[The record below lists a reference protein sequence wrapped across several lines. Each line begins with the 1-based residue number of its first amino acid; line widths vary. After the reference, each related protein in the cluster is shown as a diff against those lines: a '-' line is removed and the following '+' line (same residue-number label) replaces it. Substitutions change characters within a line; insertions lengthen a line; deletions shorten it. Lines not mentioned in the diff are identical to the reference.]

1 MMSGVRDERVW
12 RSSCSK
18 TAKAAKLKKE
28 EDRIS
33 VDANKRKGKV
43 MVMVMVNRSRDG
55 EEGRL
60 TEPSCE

>member
-1 MMSGVRDERVW
+1 MRGVRNERVW

-28 EDRIS
+28 EYRIG
-33 VDANKRKGKV
+33 VDANKRKGK
-43 MVMVMVNRSRDG
+43 VMVMVNRSRDG